1 VLLGTTREE
10 LAGSEWAWVEHAHLG
25 GLPPR
30 CDLAA
35 EQALGAV
42 LVDAARGGMIGAAH
56 DLSDGGLAQALV
68 EGCLR
73 FGVGARVSLTA
84 LGERDGV
91 EEFVAL
97 WSESAGRVVVAV
109 DRSELA
115 GLAQLCRRHGV
126 PLIELGA
133 TDAEPVLAVDGLFS
147 IGLDEL
153 RTAHEATIPAVF
165 EH

>member
-42 LVDAARGGMIGAAH
+42 LVDAARDAMFGAAH

-73 FGVGARVSLTA
+73 FGVGARVSLAA

-91 EEFVAL
+91 DPFVAL

-109 DRSELA
+109 GPSELER
-115 GLAQLCRRHGV
+115 LAQLCAAHGV
-126 PLIELGA
+126 PLVELGT
-133 TDAEPVLAVDGLFS
+133 TDAEPVLAVDGLFT

-153 RTAHEATIPAVF
+153 RVAHETTLPAVF